1 MRTQNNEARQKSGQ
15 LCYYGPERMEWKK
28 TILIQV
34 CIMEQI
40 KETVLSTWKEVE
52 EFYKKITPKHGIGI
66 YVI

>member
-1 MRTQNNEARQKSGQ
+1 
-15 LCYYGPERMEWKK
+15 
-28 TILIQV
+28 
-34 CIMEQI
+34 MEQI